1 VDRDRRAL
9 LLRLAVALLL
19 GGVYAAIW
27 LSGAAPS
34 ADEARDWGE
43 DLGWI
48 AAVVWPP
55 LFGLIVFFLPWPIV
69 AGATGF
75 VFGTTAGTPLSIA
88 GVLFA
93 SSFQF
98 LLSRHVPTHG
108 LRRNV
113 MGRVPRL
120 DAMLEHNGFL
130 AVFYTRLVPLLPWG
144 VVSYA
149 AGFARVRLR
158 DVLLATLAAGT
169 PKIFAYTALG
179 GSFDDLTRPEALV
192 AFAMLVVLTLVGIGV
207 GIRRFSRAQ
216 PAA

>member
-9 LLRLAVALLL
+9 LLRVAVALLL
-19 GGVYAAIW
+19 AGVYAAIW

-75 VFGTTAGTPLSIA
+75 VFGTAAGTPLSIA

-98 LLSRHVPTHG
+98 WLSRHVPTHG
-108 LRRNV
+108 LRRSV

-120 DAMLEHNGFL
+120 DGMLERNGFL
-130 AVFYTRLVPLLPWG
+130 AVFYTRLLPLLPWG

-158 DVLLATLAAGT
+158 DVLLATVAAGT

-192 AFAMLVVLTLVGIGV
+192 AFGMLAVLTLIGIAV
-207 GIRRFSRAQ
+207 GIRRFSRAE

>member
-1 VDRDRRAL
+1 VDPDRRAF
-9 LLRLAVALLL
+9 LLRVAVALVLA
-19 GGVYAAIW
+19 GTYAAVW

-43 DLGWI
+43 DLGWS

-75 VFGTTAGTPLSIA
+75 VFGTVAGTPLTIA

-98 LLSRHVPTHG
+98 WLSRHVPTHG

-113 MGRVPRL
+113 MERLPRL
-120 DAMLEHNGFL
+120 DTLLHRNGFL
-130 AVFYTRLVPLLPWG
+130 TVFYTRLLPLLPWG
-144 VVSYA
+144 AVSYA

-158 DVLLATLAAGT
+158 DVLLATLAAGI
-169 PKIFAYTALG
+169 PKMFAYTALG
-179 GSFDDLTRPEALV
+179 GSFDDLTRPEAIV
-192 AFAMLVVLTLVGIGV
+192 AIAMLVVLTLVGIVV
-207 GIRRFSRAQ
+207 GRRRFSGAE
-216 PAA
+216 PAT

>member
-1 VDRDRRAL
+1 MDRDRRAL
-9 LLRLAVALLL
+9 LLRVAVALVLV
-19 GGVYAAIW
+19 GAYAAVW

-34 ADEARDWGE
+34 AEEARDWGE

-75 VFGTTAGTPLSIA
+75 VFGTLAGTPLSIA
-88 GVLFA
+88 GVLCA

-98 LLSRHVPTHG
+98 WLSRHVPTHG
-108 LRRNV
+108 LRRSV
-113 MGRVPRL
+113 MERVPRL
-120 DAMLEHNGFL
+120 DTLLHRNGFL
-130 AVFYTRLVPLLPWG
+130 TVFYTRLLPLLPWG
-144 VVSYA
+144 AVSYA
-149 AGFARVRLR
+149 AGFSRVRLR

-192 AFAMLVVLTLVGIGV
+192 AIGMLVVLALVGIEV
-207 GIRRFSRAQ
+207 GRRRLSGPE

>member
-1 VDRDRRAL
+1 MDRDRRAF
-9 LLRLAVALLL
+9 LLRIAVALLL
-19 GGVYAAIW
+19 AGGYAAIW

-43 DLGWI
+43 DLGWT
-48 AAVVWPP
+48 AAVIWPP

-75 VFGTTAGTPLSIA
+75 VFGTVAGTPLSIA

-98 LLSRHVPTHG
+98 WLSRHVPTHG

-113 MGRVPRL
+113 MERVPRL
-120 DAMLEHNGFL
+120 DELLHRNGFL
-130 AVFYTRLVPLLPWG
+130 TVFYTRLVPVLPWG
-144 VVSYA
+144 AVSYA

-179 GSFDDLTRPEALV
+179 GSFDNLARPEAIV
-192 AFAMLVVLTLVGIGV
+192 AFVMLVVLAVVGIVIG
-207 GIRRFSRAQ
+207 RKRFSGPE

>member
-1 VDRDRRAL
+1 MDPDRRAV
-9 LLRLAVALLL
+9 LLRVAAAVLLAGA
-19 GGVYAAIW
+19 YAAVW

-34 ADEARDWGE
+34 TGEAREWGE
-43 DLGWI
+43 DLGWV

-75 VFGTTAGTPLSIA
+75 VFGTVAGTPLTIA
-88 GVLFA
+88 GVLCA

-98 LLSRHVPTHG
+98 WLSRHVPTHG

-113 MGRVPRL
+113 MERVPRL
-120 DAMLEHNGFL
+120 DTLLHENGFL
-130 AVFYTRLVPLLPWG
+130 TVFYTRLLPLLPWG
-144 VVSYA
+144 AVSYA

-169 PKIFAYTALG
+169 PKMFAYTALG
-179 GSFDDLTRPEALV
+179 GSFDDLTRPEAIV
-192 AFAMLVVLTLVGIGV
+192 AIAMLVVLTLVGLEV
-207 GIRRFSRAQ
+207 GRRRFSG
-216 PAA
+216 PETAA

>member
-1 VDRDRRAL
+1 MDRDRRAL
-9 LLRLAVALLL
+9 LLRVAVALLL
-19 GGVYAAIW
+19 AGTYVAIW

-34 ADEARDWGE
+34 GDEARDWGE

-48 AAVVWPP
+48 AAVIWPP
-55 LFGLIVFFLPWPIV
+55 LFGLIVFFVPWPIV

-75 VFGTTAGTPLSIA
+75 VFGTAAGTPLTIA
-88 GVLFA
+88 GVLCA

-98 LLSRHVPTHG
+98 WLSRHVPTRG
-108 LRRNV
+108 LRRKV

-120 DAMLEHNGFL
+120 DSMLERNGFL

-169 PKIFAYTALG
+169 PKMFAYTALG
-179 GSFDDLTRPEALV
+179 GNFDDLTRPEAIV
-192 AFAMLVVLTLVGIGV
+192 AIGMLVVLALVGIEV
-207 GIRRFSRAQ
+207 GRRRFSRPE

>member
-1 VDRDRRAL
+1 MDPDRRAF
-9 LLRLAVALLL
+9 LLRAAAAVLLAGA
-19 GGVYAAIW
+19 YAAVW

-43 DLGWI
+43 GLGWT

-75 VFGTTAGTPLSIA
+75 VFGTVAGTPLTIA
-88 GVLFA
+88 GVLCA

-98 LLSRHVPTHG
+98 WLSRHVPTHG

-113 MGRVPRL
+113 MRRLPRL
-120 DAMLEHNGFL
+120 DTLLHENGFL
-130 AVFYTRLVPLLPWG
+130 TVFYTRLLPLLPWG
-144 VVSYA
+144 AVSYA

-158 DVLLATLAAGT
+158 DVLLATLAAGV
-169 PKIFAYTALG
+169 PKMFAYTALG
-179 GSFDDLTRPEALV
+179 GSFDDLTRPEAI
-192 AFAMLVVLTLVGIGV
+192 AAIAMLVVLTLVGLEV
-207 GIRRFSRAQ
+207 GRRRFSGQ
-216 PAA
+216 ETAA

>member
-1 VDRDRRAL
+1 MDRDRRAL
-9 LLRLAVALLL
+9 LLRVAVALVLV
-19 GGVYAAIW
+19 GAYAAVW

-34 ADEARDWGE
+34 AEEARDWGE

-75 VFGTTAGTPLSIA
+75 VFGTVAGTPLSIA
-88 GVLFA
+88 GVLCA

-98 LLSRHVPTHG
+98 WLSRHVPTHG
-108 LRRNV
+108 LRRSV
-113 MGRVPRL
+113 MERVPRL
-120 DAMLEHNGFL
+120 DTLLHRNGFL
-130 AVFYTRLVPLLPWG
+130 TVFYTRLLPLLPWG
-144 VVSYA
+144 AVSYA
-149 AGFARVRLR
+149 AGFSRVRLR

-192 AFAMLVVLTLVGIGV
+192 AIGMLVVLALVGIEV
-207 GIRRFSRAQ
+207 GRRRLSGPE
-216 PAA
+216 PAT

>member
-1 VDRDRRAL
+1 MDRDRRAF
-9 LLRLAVALLL
+9 LLRIAVALLL
-19 GGVYAAIW
+19 AGAYVAVW

-34 ADEARDWGE
+34 SDEARDWGD

-75 VFGTTAGTPLSIA
+75 VFGTVAGTPLSIA

-98 LLSRHVPTHG
+98 WLSRHVPTHG

-113 MGRVPRL
+113 MERVPRL
-120 DAMLEHNGFL
+120 DELLHRNGFL
-130 AVFYTRLVPLLPWG
+130 TVFYTRLVPVLPWG
-144 VVSYA
+144 AVSYA

-179 GSFDDLTRPEALV
+179 GSFDNLARPEAIV
-192 AFAMLVVLTLVGIGV
+192 AFVMLVVLAVVGIVIG
-207 GIRRFSRAQ
+207 RKRFSGPE
-216 PAA
+216 PAT